1 MSEFDGLKQRQ
12 ALTAAEQALRALG
25 AGSGDKARSRAVKA
39 VELDQIGA
47 FTGLGDVVDRLASDL
62 DAGNEITNAGWDELA
77 TTLGMGPLSALID
90 ELRP

>member
-25 AGSGDKARSRAVKA
+25 AGSASKARSRAAKA
-39 VELDQIGA
+39 VELDQIGVYDGFVA
-47 FTGLGDVVDRLASDL
+47 AVEPLAADL
-62 DAGNEITNAGWDELA
+62 DSGRDISDTGWDDLA

-90 ELRP
+90 ELRA